1 MSVSQAV
8 QRQLVHLEVAGVQDE
23 ARRGADGNREGVRDR
38 VVDREKLQ
46 VERADLLP
54 GAFGDL
60 ARDGGYAVLGQ
71 LALDQRQ
78 GQPGPDQRDVGAFAQ
93 QVRQRADVVLVRVG
107 QDHRVDQ
114 VEAALE
120 VTEVGQDQV
129 DARLVRFGEQD
140 AAVDDKQAAVVLE
153 DGHVPADFAETAE
166 CDGAQ
171 AAFGERRRQGKLGM
185 RMTH

>member
-1 MSVSQAV
+1 MRMATARASGIEWLTERNS
-8 QRQLVHLEVAGVQDE
+8 RSNGPTCCLVPSATSFD
-23 ARRGADGNREGVRDR
+23 DR
-38 VVDREKLQ
+38 
-46 VERADLLP
+46 
-54 GAFGDL
+54 
-60 ARDGGYAVLGQ
+60 GYAVLGQ